1 MCLPVLRRE
10 GQGMTIELT
19 KEARTEAIASIE
31 RYFLE
36 NIEERIG
43 NIAASALLSYFLE
56 EIGPIIYNKAV
67 ADAQERL
74 QARVLE
80 LDIEVHEEEF
90 QYWKKQPKAVKAR
103 R

>member
-36 NIEERIG
+36 NMEERIS
-43 NIAASALLSYFLE
+43 NIAASALLCQRRSRSALFRRRM
-56 EIGPIIYNKAV
+56 V
-67 ADAQERL
+67 ALKTAP
-74 QARVLE
+74 
-80 LDIEVHEEEF
+80 
-90 QYWKKQPKAVKAR
+90 W
-103 R
+103 